1 MLITVI
7 HPLYEITPGTGMRIW
22 RECEKDSLF
31 IFWRNLD
38 SIQKQDT
45 EVIVRQTGM
54 VYQLVFKNDTDA
66 QTAYDAMILGISS
79 LP

>member
-7 HPLYEITPGTGMRIW
+7 HPLYEIRTGSGIRIW

-38 SIQKQDT
+38 SIQIQDT
-45 EVIVRQTGM
+45 AVIVRQTGM
-54 VYQLVFKNDTDA
+54 VYQLVFKTETDA
-66 QTAYDAMILGISS
+66 QTAYDGMISGISGT
-79 LP
+79 P